1 MLKGCIKKAGVKQ
14 FLSPHGYVNER
25 QNHSTVTCYLLHTM
39 HPLCPALLLSRLCQ
53 ASQQPFQT
61 LGASI
66 TERNVILELNV
77 CKIALGTSQSF
88 NKTEKQLQADARHT
102 LVSVQL
108 SPQPEAQLISP
119 YLDVRISFHS
129 PQIATTLRNPN
140 NETQHRSMGTMNCT
154 IAMKLLHL
162 QSIDIEK
169 DYG

>member
-1 MLKGCIKKAGVKQ
+1 MKGCITKAGVKQ
-14 FLSPHGYVNER
+14 FLCPHGHVNEK
-25 QNHSTVTCYLLHTM
+25 QNHSTVTCYLLLRM
-39 HPLCPALLLSRLCQ
+39 HPLCPPLPLSRLCQ
-53 ASQQPFQT
+53 ASQQPFRT

-108 SPQPEAQLISP
+108 SPQPGAQLRSP

-129 PQIATTLRNPN
+129 PQTATILRNPS
-140 NETQHRSMGTMNCT
+140 NEAQHRSMGTMKST
-154 IAMKLLHL
+154 IPMQVLHL
-162 QSIDIEK
+162 QSIDTEK
-169 DYG
+169 D

>member
-1 MLKGCIKKAGVKQ
+1 
-14 FLSPHGYVNER
+14 
-25 QNHSTVTCYLLHTM
+25 M
-39 HPLCPALLLSRLCQ
+39 HPPLPCPALPLSRLCQ
-53 ASQQPFQT
+53 ASQQPLQT

-108 SPQPEAQLISP
+108 SPQPGAQLSSP

-129 PQIATTLRNPN
+129 PQTATTLRNPN
-140 NETQHRSMGTMNCT
+140 NEAQHRSMGNMKCT
-154 IAMKLLHL
+154 IPMIVLHL
-162 QSIDIEK
+162 QSIDIDK
-169 DYG
+169 D

>member
-14 FLSPHGYVNER
+14 FICPHGYVNEK
-25 QNHSTVTCYLLHTM
+25 QNHSTATSYLLLTM
-39 HPLCPALLLSRLCQ
+39 HPLCPPLPISRLCQ
-53 ASQQPFQT
+53 ASEQPFRT

-108 SPQPEAQLISP
+108 SPLPGEQLSSP

-140 NETQHRSMGTMNCT
+140 NEAQHRSMGSMKCT
-154 IAMKLLHL
+154 IPMQVLHL
-162 QSIDIEK
+162 HSIDIEK
-169 DYG
+169 D